1 MAGRNNAQLL
11 IFTNRLAAMIK
22 SHLPLLLVME
32 NLASEINNKK
42 LQRIVEDVCDD
53 ITHGIDF
60 GDALAEHPRIFDEIY
75 TSIVSAGMGSGR
87 LGESLQQLSEYL
99 TIVNESRNKIRSA
112 LTYPVI
118 LMITF
123 LAAFNLNVFWILPRF
138 RDLFS
143 SSGRELPVFTT
154 MLLELGAWWQ
164 HNWYFVLG
172 AVIFSFLLFAIMKMT
187 ESGSFFIDKQLLRLP
202 IIGRLSRMSSMGRM
216 LRTLSVQLENDVDIL
231 KAIKLAGR
239 ASGNIYINYL
249 TLEIRD
255 DVKRGVSLTDSFQK
269 QQLFTG
275 LVVQMVASGEA
286 TGNLAFLLM
295 SAANYYDD
303 ILNYNVERWISLIN
317 PILTILVG
325 IAIAGLLVATFLPV
339 FDMGNIAT

>member
-1 MAGRNNAQLL
+1 
-11 IFTNRLAAMIK
+11 
-22 SHLPLLLVME
+22 
-32 NLASEINNKK
+32 
-42 LQRIVEDVCDD
+42 
-53 ITHGIDF
+53 
-60 GDALAEHPRIFDEIY
+60 
-75 TSIVSAGMGSGR
+75 
-87 LGESLQQLSEYL
+87 
-99 TIVNESRNKIRSA
+99 
-112 LTYPVI
+112 
-118 LMITF
+118 
-123 LAAFNLNVFWILPRF
+123 
-138 RDLFS
+138 
-143 SSGRELPVFTT
+143 
-154 MLLELGAWWQ
+154 
-164 HNWYFVLG
+164 
-172 AVIFSFLLFAIMKMT
+172 MKMT